1 MPDNTVYVIVAG
13 HCVVRPG
20 GDPLRAEDLVLL
32 PHQRDNVHA
41 LLFQQHVRRGLRTV
55 QEYRERDWNA
65 VLVFSGGVTRAESPV
80 SEAATYHEIA
90 RRLPEWDERYA
101 DLVVLD
107 ERARDSYENLLLG
120 CAAAYVKSQ
129 IVPAR
134 VAMISFAFKRRRFEY
149 HAAAI
154 GLMPERLL
162 APGAGTAATPVFDFL
177 GEGDPPDLKG
187 ALAGEAAALN
197 LFLFDPHGLSAEC
210 RAKRAGRNPTGAPPP
225 VVTADARWPLLM
237 ALLDLNKR
245 YW

>member
-13 HCVVRPG
+13 HCVVKPG

-32 PHQRDNVHA
+32 PHQRDDIHA

-55 QEYRERDWNA
+55 QEYRERGCNV
-65 VLVFSGGVTRAESPV
+65 VLAFSGGITRAESPV
-80 SEAATYHEIA
+80 SEAATYLEIA
-90 RRLPEWDERYA
+90 RRLPEWDERFA

-107 ERARDSYENLLLG
+107 ERARDSYENLLYG
-120 CAAAYVKSQ
+120 CAAAFAKSQ
-129 IVPAR
+129 VIPER

-162 APGAGTAATPVFDFL
+162 SAAAGPALTPVFEYI

-197 LFLFDPHGLSAEC
+197 LFLLDPHGLSAEC
-210 RAKRAGRNPTGAPPP
+210 RTKRAGRNPTGAHPP
-225 VVTADARWPLLM
+225 VVPAGAGWPLLA